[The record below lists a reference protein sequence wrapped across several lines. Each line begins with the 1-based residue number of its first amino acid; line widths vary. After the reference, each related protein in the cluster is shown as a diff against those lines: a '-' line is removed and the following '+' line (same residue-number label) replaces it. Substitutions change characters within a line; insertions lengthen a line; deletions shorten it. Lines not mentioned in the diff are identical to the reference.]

1 VESTVPFLWQEKR
14 KPMVRITVD
23 DRGAQLHLKLEG
35 RLAGA
40 WVSELEQCWRTYVA
54 RSPHKL
60 LVVDLTDTE
69 FVDLAGKY
77 LLTLMHQSG
86 VKFAARNQYMNA
98 LLSEITGTDPG
109 HGFHTA
115 HPQPEGVKS

>member
-1 VESTVPFLWQEKR
+1 
-14 KPMVRITVD
+14 MVRITMD
-23 DRGAQLHLKLEG
+23 DRGAELHLKVEG

-40 WVSELEQCWRTYVA
+40 WVSELEQCWRAYAA

-60 LVVDLTDTE
+60 LLVDLTDTE

-86 VKFAARNQYMNA
+86 VQFTARNQYMNS
-98 LLSEITGTDPG
+98 LLAEIRGTGRGDASPAS
-109 HGFHTA
+109 H
-115 HPQPEGVKS
+115 QPSEGVKS

>member
-1 VESTVPFLWQEKR
+1 
-14 KPMVRITVD
+14 MVRITMD
-23 DRGAQLHLKLEG
+23 DHGAQFHLKLEG

-40 WVSELEQCWRTYVA
+40 WVSELEQCWRTCAA

-60 LVVDLTDTE
+60 LVADLTDTE

-86 VKFAARNQYMNA
+86 VKFTARNQYMKA
-98 LLSEITGTDPG
+98 LLSEIRGTDPG
-109 HGFHTA
+109 DGSHTA
-115 HPQPEGVKS
+115 GPQSEGVKS

>member
-1 VESTVPFLWQEKR
+1 
-14 KPMVRITVD
+14 MVRITVH

-40 WVSELEQCWRTYVA
+40 WVSVLEQCWRTYAA

-77 LLTLMHQSG
+77 LLGLMHQGG
-86 VKFAARNQYMNA
+86 VKVTASNQYMKA
-98 LLSEITGTDPG
+98 LMAEISSIGRSDAN
-109 HGFHTA
+109 HAA
-115 HPQPEGVKS
+115 HQQSEGVKS

>member
-1 VESTVPFLWQEKR
+1 
-14 KPMVRITVD
+14 MVRITMD

-40 WVSELEQCWRTYVA
+40 WVTELEQCWRTYAA

-69 FVDLAGKY
+69 FVDLTGKY

-86 VKFAARNQYMNA
+86 VEFAARNQYMNA
-98 LLSEITGTDPG
+98 LLAEIRGTGPG
-109 HGFHTA
+109 DGSPASH
-115 HPQPEGVKS
+115 QESEGVKS

>member
-1 VESTVPFLWQEKR
+1 
-14 KPMVRITVD
+14 MVRITMD
-23 DRGAQLHLKLEG
+23 DRGAELHLKVEG

-40 WVSELEQCWRTYVA
+40 WVSELEQCWRAYAA
-54 RSPHKL
+54 RSPHRVL
-60 LVVDLTDTE
+60 LVDLTDTE

-98 LLSEITGTDPG
+98 LLAEIRGTGSGDRFPA
-109 HGFHTA
+109 A
-115 HPQPEGVKS
+115 HQQSEGVKS